1 MRSRRPLMAGP
12 RTGTGLN
19 SPEAAGET
27 DERAAACRPR
37 CDVSEGDLW
46 TAWEDTPTDGTRGRE
61 DEEMIHEDRTTRIRD
76 PKGRKT

>member
-1 MRSRRPLMAGP
+1 MAGP

-61 DEEMIHEDRTTRIRD
+61 DDT
-76 PKGRKT
+76 